1 MTGFFRIFEFICSDF
16 EAYAKITEEILVQV
30 FNFHFFRIR
39 LFTVTGYI
47 TTQHGSS
54 IPLQKQLEH
63 ANQQSGFNE
72 EKYKLQQVG
81 HPLSQASRSQ
91 HVCSLTF

>member
-1 MTGFFRIFEFICSDF
+1 M
-16 EAYAKITEEILVQV
+16 L
-30 FNFHFFRIR
+30 
-39 LFTVTGYI
+39 LFVMTGYI

-81 HPLSQASRSQ
+81 HPPIQTNLSQ
-91 HVCSLTF
+91 HVCSLTFQTARHA

>member
-1 MTGFFRIFEFICSDF
+1 M
-16 EAYAKITEEILVQV
+16 
-30 FNFHFFRIR
+30 
-39 LFTVTGYI
+39 TGYI

-81 HPLSQASRSQ
+81 HSPSQPVKQ
-91 HVCSLTF
+91 VYPNMCVV

>member
-1 MTGFFRIFEFICSDF
+1 M
-16 EAYAKITEEILVQV
+16 
-30 FNFHFFRIR
+30 
-39 LFTVTGYI
+39 TGYI

-72 EKYKLQQVG
+72 EKYKLQQVHVG
-81 HPLSQASRSQ
+81 HSPSQPVKQVYPNMCVVWHSKQ
-91 HVCSLTF
+91 

>member
-1 MTGFFRIFEFICSDF
+1 M
-16 EAYAKITEEILVQV
+16 A
-30 FNFHFFRIR
+30 
-39 LFTVTGYI
+39 GYI

-81 HPLSQASRSQ
+81 HLPSQK
-91 HVCSLTF
+91 VCPNMFVV

>member
-1 MTGFFRIFEFICSDF
+1 M
-16 EAYAKITEEILVQV
+16 
-30 FNFHFFRIR
+30 
-39 LFTVTGYI
+39 TGYI

-81 HPLSQASRSQ
+81 HSPYQPVKQVYPNMCVVWHSKQQDTHDGWDFSNIFISR
-91 HVCSLTF
+91 

>member
-1 MTGFFRIFEFICSDF
+1 M
-16 EAYAKITEEILVQV
+16 L
-30 FNFHFFRIR
+30 
-39 LFTVTGYI
+39 LFVMAGYI

-81 HPLSQASRSQ
+81 HSPSQPVKQVYPNMCVVWHSKQQDTHDGWDYSNIFISR
-91 HVCSLTF
+91 